1 MCHFFVLDPLL
12 FGGSMMFTGTR
23 YWANSKARSIFNDL
37 QECVWFQSSPVGG
50 YLDWNWVTH
59 VEACWGRTGCSGPTG
74 PQLKVKRPTP
84 SRRIHRES
92 WVFGM
97 VKGNR
102 SMGIHGDPWGWD
114 QAPPRVFW
122 IVSCTQLYPPVLID
136 AGIVTSGLPGR
147 SAWLLELNPGD
158 DLALFWWEF
167 SEEWNRMNLW
177 SQWTTRL
184 IAYIFDRYSLALIMS
199 VQKPELGVPALASNP
214 PAIRPP
220 EVWLRDT
227 VQSSRWQQLMQLMK
241 FPIKLLLYVYIY
253 IHLKFFFGLD
263 ILMIGHRER
272 DIHTYIYYIQY
283 MCIYINTTYSN
294 YAYIYISRNACVCVC
309 VSYICL
315 KVDRYFNFSR
325 LFNPYPRT
333 APRWRVSPLVM
344 ASRPSRPGPWRW
356 RMS

>member
-37 QECVWFQSSPVGG
+37 QECVWFQPSPVGG

-253 IHLKFFFGLD
+253 TPEVLFW
-263 ILMIGHRER
+263 IGHIDDWTQRER
-272 DIHTYIYYIQY
+272 YTHIYILYTIHVY
-283 MCIYINTTYSN
+283 IYINTTYSN
-294 YAYIYISRNACVCVC
+294 YAYIYIYQEMHACVCVC
-309 VSYICL
+309 
-315 KVDRYFNFSR
+315 
-325 LFNPYPRT
+325 
-333 APRWRVSPLVM
+333 
-344 ASRPSRPGPWRW
+344 
-356 RMS
+356 